1 MILGASA
8 CEAVPMGRG
17 GQIAAGVAGA
27 VVLALALAQLI
38 LPRLAASRISSRIGR
53 YGKVQSVSVSA
64 WPAVELLWGH
74 VGSVHVR
81 AGSLALSPAQA
92 ASLLWEARGTVSMDV
107 SAESVQLGS
116 LRLSD
121 ASLRK
126 RGSALSARAVAS
138 EAAVKAALPPGFGVQ
153 LLRSEGG
160 EVEVKATGALFG
172 VGASVNAVA
181 GASDGKLVA
190 HPLGFLVQ
198 ALQLTLFSDPH
209 VYVQGVGAS
218 VRGEQPLSYELT
230 MSASLR

>member
-1 MILGASA
+1 MWGGSA
-8 CEAVPMGRG
+8 CEAVRMGKGVR
-17 GQIAAGVAGA
+17 IAAGLAGA
-27 VVLALALAQLI
+27 LVLLLALAQLI
-38 LPRLAASRISSRIGR
+38 LPRLAVSRISSRIGR

-74 VGSVHVR
+74 VGSVRVR

-92 ASLLWEARGTVSMDV
+92 ASLLWEARGTGSMDV
-107 SAESVQLGS
+107 SAESVQLGP

-121 ASLRK
+121 ATLSK
-126 RGSALSARAVAS
+126 RGGAMSAQAVAS
-138 EAAVKAALPPGFGVQ
+138 EADVKAALPAGFGVK

-160 EVEVKATGALFG
+160 EVEVQATGALFG

-190 HPLGFLVQ
+190 HPLGFLIE
-198 ALQLTLFSDPH
+198 ALQLTLFSSPH
-209 VYVQGVGAS
+209 VYVDGVGAS
-218 VRGEQPLSYELT
+218 VQSEQPLSYRLT

>member
-1 MILGASA
+1 MWDGSA
-8 CEAVPMGRG
+8 CEAVRMGKGVR
-17 GQIAAGVAGA
+17 IAAGLAGA
-27 VVLALALAQLI
+27 LVLLLALAQLI
-38 LPRLAASRISSRIGR
+38 LPRLAVNRISSRIGR

-74 VGSVHVR
+74 VGSVRVR

-92 ASLLWEARGTVSMDV
+92 ASLLWEARGTGSMDV
-107 SAESVQLGS
+107 SAESVQMGP

-121 ASLRK
+121 ATLSK
-126 RGSALSARAVAS
+126 RGGAMSAQAVAS
-138 EAAVKAALPPGFGVQ
+138 EADVKAALPAGFGVK

-160 EVEVKATGALFG
+160 EVEVQATGALFG

-190 HPLGFLVQ
+190 HPLGFLIE
-198 ALQLTLFSDPH
+198 ALQLTLFSSPH
-209 VYVQGVGAS
+209 VYVDGVGAS
-218 VRGEQPLSYELT
+218 VQSEQPLSYRLT